1 MVTDRFQTL
10 VHGVALALM
19 VGWVLYIGRDVFIPI
34 VFSILVFYV
43 IVGLTRLLARL
54 PVIGPVLPAYVRYA
68 LSILVIA
75 FGLLVG
81 FSLILASKERV
92 LALAPEYQKSLLAAI
107 QSIATYLRIETEP
120 TWATLRQEFLAQVN
134 LQTLITSMVASVS
147 SMVVTILV
155 VLLFATFLLLEQRA
169 FAAKL
174 ANISKDPAAV
184 ARILAIV
191 SNINAQVGSYLA
203 LKTFLSVL
211 LGALSWMAMAYVGLE
226 LAGFLAVLIAL
237 LNYVPYIGSI
247 AGVLIPV
254 VIAIVQFG
262 NVNDVLAVLV
272 PLTLVQF
279 VIGNFLDPYVMGK
292 SLNLSPFAI
301 LVCLTVWSALWGIP
315 GAFLAVPIT
324 AIMTMVLAEFAGTRP
339 IAVLLSRNGQV

>member
-1 MVTDRFQTL
+1 MPGFRS
-10 VHGVALALM
+10 
-19 VGWVLYIGRDVFIPI
+19 WVR
-34 VFSILVFYV
+34 
-43 IVGLTRLLARL
+43 RCRC
-54 PVIGPVLPAYVRYA
+54 YVRYA

-75 FGLLVG
+75 FGLVVG
-81 FSLILASKERV
+81 VSLILASKERV
-92 LALAPEYQKSLLAAI
+92 LALAPEYQKSMLAAI
-107 QSIATYLRIETEP
+107 QSIAVYLRIETEP

-147 SMVVTILV
+147 SMLV
-155 VLLFATFLLLEQRA
+155 SIAGRA
-169 FAAKL
+169 AVRELPAAR
-174 ANISKDPAAV
+174 AARVRRQARQHFERSRAV

-191 SNINAQVGSYLA
+191 SNINAQIGSYLA

-211 LGALSWMAMAYVGLE
+211 LGVLCWMVMAYVGLE

-247 AGVLIPV
+247 VG
-254 VIAIVQFG
+254 
-262 NVNDVLAVLV
+262 VLV
-272 PLTLVQF
+272 PVRHRDRPVRQRQRRAGRAGAAHASIQF

-301 LVCLTVWSALWGIP
+301 LVCLAVWSALWGIP

-324 AIMTMVLAEFAGTRP
+324 AIMTIVLAEFAGHAADRRAAVAQRPGLTPSAAPFPTRRPGRARTASRTRP
-339 IAVLLSRNGQV
+339 PAPDCA